1 VEKEDSVTRR
11 EEQEGTIACNLCLS
25 KVRNS
30 EWDSGE
36 HRRQCF
42 FQNQQELLSYPKP
55 YEAYCPKCSE
65 KLRIW
70 PAKGRPFYCDEC
82 PYPQNEK
89 LQRSTGQ
96 NKLSCFHC
104 DFDCCVSCSNAER
117 FQKRTTTSGWNKLQI
132 DALQARFDQS
142 LTPDI
147 AKEGG
152 IPKNNSKPT
161 YSRDPP
167 YIPSIAGPDLSI
179 PSGDQ
184 DVSTPFLIQQDT
196 DLPPPAYP
204 GTGYSSDHYTTPANP
219 SVHQG
224 LPYSFSP
231 YIQPYLGTNEQS
243 FAPTAPSVI
252 KKY

>member
-1 VEKEDSVTRR
+1 M
-11 EEQEGTIACNLCLS
+11 
-25 KVRNS
+25 
-30 EWDSGE
+30 
-36 HRRQCF
+36 
-42 FQNQQELLSYPKP
+42 
-55 YEAYCPKCSE
+55 
-65 KLRIW
+65 
-70 PAKGRPFYCDEC
+70 
-82 PYPQNEK
+82 
-89 LQRSTGQ
+89 
-96 NKLSCFHC
+96 
-104 DFDCCVSCSNAER
+104 
-117 FQKRTTTSGWNKLQI
+117 
-132 DALQARFDQS
+132 
-142 LTPDI
+142 TPDI

-224 LPYSFSP
+224 LPYSFREALLIPTWKGEESAQKSKYSQVTLGKTLLLGRGGENFHKAP
-231 YIQPYLGTNEQS
+231 KFIKSIQFNQH
-243 FAPTAPSVI
+243 FPT
-252 KKY
+252 